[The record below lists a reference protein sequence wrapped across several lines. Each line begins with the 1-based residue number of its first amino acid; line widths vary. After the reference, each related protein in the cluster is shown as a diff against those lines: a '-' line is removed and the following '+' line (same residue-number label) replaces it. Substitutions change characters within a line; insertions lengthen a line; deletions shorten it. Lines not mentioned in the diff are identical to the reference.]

1 MIQTHEVSPHA
12 VDYFITVSSVDFGW
26 GGSGALGSII
36 TAYLS
41 RWSDTKIGIVG
52 SELGRNI
59 LKPEVT
65 AVTTTSLSDLVAG
78 GNRPHLHLS
87 VLDAE
92 SAKVAA
98 AMGIR
103 SVFVD
108 LLPFLWGKEQRK
120 WVPKDVDRYLYQD
133 IAGMDRISPIVP
145 SHAIPIEA
153 IIDPKRCQRMES
165 SGKEQREEYA
175 LLILGGLLS
184 PQQKDRDGYVRA
196 ITSSVV
202 QAIRFRG
209 YHKLKIIGN
218 LSPTAT
224 NSVSK
229 ICAANKIACWAG
241 YVTTTEFGALVDK
254 AALVLGQPGLMTL
267 LEVSASGRP
276 FVRLPPQNV
285 AGFVQTTGFNRIQG
299 EIASVSW
306 PEGVI
311 DHDYLEY
318 LRAEGES
325 VANAYCYAVLNSF
338 TAGLAWDNNILYDE
352 VLQAIDDA
360 LAIPS
365 IIRRNF
371 ASRTGDRG
379 AEQVA
384 QYVRQEICKAM

>member
-1 MIQTHEVSPHA
+1 
-12 VDYFITVSSVDFGW
+12 
-26 GGSGALGSII
+26 
-36 TAYLS
+36 
-41 RWSDTKIGIVG
+41 
-52 SELGRNI
+52 
-59 LKPEVT
+59 
-65 AVTTTSLSDLVAG
+65 
-78 GNRPHLHLS
+78 
-87 VLDAE
+87 
-92 SAKVAA
+92 
-98 AMGIR
+98 
-103 SVFVD
+103 
-108 LLPFLWGKEQRK
+108 
-120 WVPKDVDRYLYQD
+120 
-133 IAGMDRISPIVP
+133 
-145 SHAIPIEA
+145 
-153 IIDPKRCQRMES
+153 
-165 SGKEQREEYA
+165 
-175 LLILGGLLS
+175 
-184 PQQKDRDGYVRA
+184 
-196 ITSSVV
+196 
-202 QAIRFRG
+202 
-209 YHKLKIIGN
+209 
-218 LSPTAT
+218 
-224 NSVSK
+224 
-229 ICAANKIACWAG
+229 
-241 YVTTTEFGALVDK
+241 
-254 AALVLGQPGLMTL
+254 MTL